1 MASLP
6 PLPTPKQDFTV
17 DAQVLEQS
25 SETQSQS
32 SSPTQPTL
40 SSSSVSAADAD
51 SSTLTDPV
59 TEQPQFIPR
68 HEEEEEEGEEGEEEG
83 QTQLNLHDTRS
94 PPPNASG
101 SEPRKCWICFSDET
115 EDSPLSSEWR
125 SPCPCAL
132 VAHESCLLDWI
143 ADVQAPGTR
152 KRGNAGAEIRCPQCR
167 SEIVVARPRSL
178 IVDAVSAFDRVTGR
192 LIFPGLV
199 AVFGGFVWSGCLAH
213 GINTLY
219 AIFGTED
226 AARILADRVQPGISS
241 SQGYTSQTALM
252 ATFMSP
258 FVTAASRWRWR
269 LDLGV
274 PLIPVVLVLSRTTLA
289 DSILPILPIIFF
301 ATPGSD
307 REPLD
312 YTRWPPS
319 AAMSIAALPYLRGV
333 YNGLYERAFGP
344 SIRRWAK
351 EMQPRSGEVELD
363 AGEAAQGQADEVV
376 AAEEIRDDDV
386 LMEINVRV
394 DLMDDQDG
402 EDEEGPEDPAPEGA
416 AVAADNETDA
426 TNVLAPDQVADGQFN
441 ADPLGPGAEQQQQEQ
456 QEQQP
461 PPPPP
466 PPQQPP
472 HLQRAND
479 LVISTGRLADTI
491 IGALLFPGIS
501 SAMGSLLKR
510 ALPKAWTTARAAADG
525 RPATGFLQTKWGRS
539 IVGGCLFVVLK
550 DSLILYARWEQAR
563 THRHRRVLDYQKKK
577 PSR

>member
-6 PLPTPKQDFTV
+6 PFPTPKQDPTV

-32 SSPTQPTL
+32 PSPAQPTP
-40 SSSSVSAADAD
+40 SSSSLSAGDAN
-51 SSTLTDPV
+51 SSTLTDSV
-59 TEQPQFIPR
+59 TEQSQFIVR
-68 HEEEEEEGEEGEEEG
+68 HEEGGGGG
-83 QTQLNLHDTRS
+83 QTQLDACDTCS
-94 PPPNASG
+94 PLPNASD

-115 EDSPLSSEWR
+115 EDSPMSSEWR

-143 ADVQAPGTR
+143 ADLQAPGTR
-152 KRGNAGAEIRCPQCR
+152 KRGNAGAEIRCPQCK

-226 AARILADRVQPGISS
+226 AARILADRLQPGVSL
-241 SQGYTSQTALM
+241 SQGSTSQTALM

-289 DSILPILPIIFF
+289 DSVLPILPIIFF
-301 ATPGSD
+301 ATPGND

-333 YNGLYERAFGP
+333 YNALYDRAFGP

-351 EMQPRSGEVELD
+351 EMQPRNGEIELD
-363 AGEAAQGQADEVV
+363 AGEGPQGQAAEAEAV
-376 AAEEIRDDDV
+376 EEIRDDDV

-394 DLMDDQDG
+394 DLMDDQGG
-402 EDEEGPEDPAPEGA
+402 EDEERPGDPAPEGA
-416 AVAADNETDA
+416 AVAADDETEA
-426 TNVLAPDQVADGQFN
+426 NN
-441 ADPLGPGAEQQQQEQ
+441 ADPLGPRAEQQQQEQ
-456 QEQQP
+456 QEQQQ
-461 PPPPP
+461 PPP
-466 PPQQPP
+466 PPQQPQHPP

-510 ALPKAWTTARAAADG
+510 ALPKTWTTARAAADG
-525 RPATGFLQTKWGRS
+525 RPTTGFLQTKWGRS

-550 DSLILYARWEQAR
+550 DALILYARWEQAR

-577 PSR
+577 QTR